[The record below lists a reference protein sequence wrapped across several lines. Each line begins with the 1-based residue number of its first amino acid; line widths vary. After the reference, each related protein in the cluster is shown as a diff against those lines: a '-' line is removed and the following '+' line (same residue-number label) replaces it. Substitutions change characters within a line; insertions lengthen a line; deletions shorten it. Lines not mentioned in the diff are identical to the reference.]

1 MALPHRNYNEIMPSN
16 LVFRAILMALCLSAG
31 AVASAQTPA
40 PASTANAPAN
50 APVVRDQT
58 TRDGAS
64 QRIERIEL
72 EDAGNRIDELRVGG
86 QTQSITVHPKAD
98 VPPYNVQPAD
108 PSHPDGRDGAGRRTW
123 NVLSF

>member
-1 MALPHRNYNEIMPSN
+1 
-16 LVFRAILMALCLSAG
+16 MALCLGVG
-31 AVASAQTPA
+31 AAASAQTSAPALASPA
-40 PASTANAPAN
+40 PAHG
-50 APVVRDQT
+50 PVVRDQT
-58 TRDGAS
+58 TSDGAS

-72 EDAGNRIDELRVGG
+72 EDNGNRIDELRVGG

-98 VPPYNVQPAD
+98 VPSYNVQPAN

>member
-1 MALPHRNYNEIMPSN
+1 
-16 LVFRAILMALCLSAG
+16 MALCLGAG
-31 AVASAQTPA
+31 AAASAQTPA
-40 PASTANAPAN
+40 PAPTAN